1 MAMPTL
7 AEKIEESCSILRYA
21 REVFDGSLAVT
32 FSGGKDS
39 LVVLHLIHSLHDGT
53 IPFPVFNLDTTVKF
67 PEVLQFRDHLAA
79 LWNLRLVVLQD
90 AEAAG
95 RLEIGKDKKA
105 CCLALKVQ
113 PLNRAI
119 AEYHIRGLITAI
131 RWDEQEARAEEQYL
145 SPRELPP
152 HTRIHPILHFTE
164 ADIWDYIHA
173 FNLPYCRLYDQGYR
187 SLSCIPCTEK
197 GGAGGDERG
206 GRTKGK
212 ESIMKE
218 LRLLGYI

>member
-1 MAMPTL
+1 MTTL

-21 REVFDGSLAVT
+21 LDAFDGSLAVT

-39 LVVLHLIHSLHDGT
+39 LVVLHLIRSLGDAT

-67 PEVLQFRDHLAA
+67 PEVLQFRDHLAG

-90 AEAAG
+90 AEAAK

-113 PLNRAI
+113 PLNRGI
-119 AEYHIRGLITAI
+119 IEHRIRGLITAI
-131 RWDEQEARAEEQYL
+131 RWDEQEARAEEQCL

-187 SLSCIPCTEK
+187 SLSCIPCTAK
-197 GGAGGDERG
+197 AQDGGDERQ
-206 GRTKGK
+206 GRSTGK
-212 ESIMKE
+212 ESIMQD
-218 LRLLGYI
+218 LMLLGYL